1 MGGRGST
8 SGMSTSAPAPTPVP
22 SPQQTIAIPRNFV
35 PLTQQEV
42 DDMAQDQNS
51 QYDISTRLAINQYI
65 REDVQANGY
74 TMSQN
79 LNHALENGIPLN
91 ANENY
96 VYQHLLSA
104 MHDIGKDTVLVRAA
118 HKDFLEA
125 LGVKN
130 YQHMSDAQ
138 LNAAVTGA
146 EYQEKK
152 FVSAAF
158 DPKKNPF
165 ISGSASGGREV
176 YINIKAPSDT
186 KCVLGNAKQSEAI
199 LSPGTKFR
207 ATGAHF
213 DGTYANPRL
222 GGRLPRVIVDVEI
235 IP

>member
-1 MGGRGST
+1 MGGRGSN
-8 SGMSTSAPAPTPVP
+8 SGMSNSPTPTTIPAPQVV
-22 SPQQTIAIPRNFV
+22 IPRTYA
-35 PLTQQEV
+35 PLTANEV
-42 DDMAQDQNS
+42 DDMAQEQNS
-51 QYDISTRLAINQYI
+51 RYDINTRLAINQYI
-65 REDVQANGY
+65 REDPQANGF

-79 LNHALENGIPLN
+79 LNHALEEGTPLN
-91 ANENY
+91 ANETY
-96 VYQHLLSA
+96 VYQKLLAA

-130 YQHMSDAQ
+130 YQNMTDAQ
-138 LNAAVTGA
+138 LNAAVQGA

-176 YINIKAPSDT
+176 YINIKTPSDT
-186 KCVLGNAKQSEAI
+186 KCVLGNVKQSEAI

-213 DGTYANPRL
+213 DGTYAYPRL
-222 GGRLPRVIVDVEI
+222 GGMLPRVVVDVEI